1 MFHCCG
7 GAASGEDS
15 VPVLDWLIEVAFP
28 IVEPIA
34 FHGGN
39 VNPGAAIQTGWLA
52 LRAVMRS
59 WGVEAREGLS
69 LWLQSHGFAATT
81 PGNHTSA
88 RAQEAVINEAC
99 AVDAQVALLE
109 RLFT

>member
-1 MFHCCG
+1 M
-7 GAASGEDS
+7 
-15 VPVLDWLIEVAFP
+15 LDWLIEVASP

-39 VNPGAAIQTGWLA
+39 INPGAAIQTGWLA

-59 WGVEAREGLS
+59 WGVEAREGLT
-69 LWLQSHGFAATT
+69 LWLQSHGSQ
-81 PGNHTSA
+81 PRHQDIGA

-99 AVDAQVALLE
+99 AVDARVALLE
-109 RLFT
+109 AV

>member
-1 MFHCCG
+1 M
-7 GAASGEDS
+7 
-15 VPVLDWLIEVAFP
+15 LDWLIEVASP

-39 VNPGAAIQTGWLA
+39 INPGAAIQTGWLA

-59 WGVEAREGLS
+59 WGVEAREGLT

-81 PGNHTSA
+81 PGHRRSSPGGGD
-88 RAQEAVINEAC
+88 Q
-99 AVDAQVALLE
+99 
-109 RLFT
+109 